1 MTPPLVSV
9 IVPAY
14 NYARYLHDA
23 LASVRDQTY
32 QRWECIV
39 VNDAS
44 TDETA
49 AVAEKWAAA
58 DPRFRVVHHYM
69 NKGVSASRNR
79 GVRESSG
86 DFIQFLDADDRLL
99 TEKIVRHVRFLE
111 EHPET
116 GVVYSE
122 GWFFRDG
129 NPERLMASLHGTL
142 SRSIMARVNGD
153 AWEKLQHYN
162 IMPTPCALLRRGA
175 VPEFLETIAGFEDW
189 DFWLRCA
196 AAGVRFDFAGD
207 DDPLVAIR
215 AHGRS
220 ASRDAMRMVDGLI
233 AAAKAWPHAQLPL
246 IYDVAL
252 GADAVLSG
260 DRRGGAARIAAAA
273 SRATEP
279 LTAKRWRAYAAAARV
294 LPRRAF
300 LYVFARPMPE
310 WPLALYRR
318 LRGRT

>member
-39 VNDAS
+39 VDDAS
-44 TDETA
+44 TDDTA

-58 DPRFRVVHHYM
+58 DPRIRVVHHFL

-79 GVRESSG
+79 GFAESRG

-99 TEKIVRHVRFLE
+99 TEKLVRHVRFLE

-122 GWFFRDG
+122 GWFFR
-129 NPERLMASLHGTL
+129 NATPERLTPSMHGTL

-162 IMPTPCALLRRGA
+162 ILPTPCALLRRGA
-175 VPEFLETIAGFEDW
+175 VVEFIETSAGFEDW

-196 AAGVRFDFAGD
+196 AAGVRFDFTGGD
-207 DDPLVAIR
+207 EPLVAIR

-220 ASRDAMRMVDGLI
+220 ASRDALRMVSGLV
-233 AAAKAWPHAQLPL
+233 AAAKAWPGPRMPL

-252 GADAVLSG
+252 GADAVLRG
-260 DRRGGAARIAAAA
+260 DRRSGAARIAAAA
-273 SRATEP
+273 ARATEP
-279 LTAKRWRAYAAAARV
+279 LTAKRWRLYALAARV
-294 LPRRAF
+294 LPRNAF
-300 LYVFARPMPE
+300 LRLFARPMPE
-310 WPLALYRR
+310 WPLELYRR
-318 LRGRT
+318 LRGRA